1 MKLMETRLKKMEARL
16 STDPP
21 GQEKPEVDSCLL
33 EASSSQQETE
43 GTFGF
48 FKDSSDE
55 PGQEGAAGDPRPR
68 GEPLTLAARS
78 QALFQEALLNGSID
92 QFLAQ
97 LQGWIERIRTFLSYA
112 DMGITTAD
120 NILNVTKS
128 TLEAEMGIK
137 TAGDT
142 GAPAGMPLPAS
153 SLQLM
158 WNLIQTPEF
167 QTFTGRMLAQ
177 LLKMNLNPPISKG
190 SPG

>member
-1 MKLMETRLKKMEARL
+1 METRLKKMEARL
-16 STDPP
+16 SNDPP

-55 PGQEGAAGDPRPR
+55 PGQEGAAGDHRPR

>member
-16 STDPP
+16 NSDPP

-55 PGQEGAAGDPRPR
+55 PGQEGAAGDSRPR